1 MGGSTFDNGSA
12 RRLTGRLC
20 QHNNR
25 YCDNKRY
32 FRSLEASMT
41 RPLARL
47 ELRLAALAGWL
58 SAAIILVNTAKRAEI
73 LPTTALTQLLAPLA
87 QIFAIGFII
96 GLYIARRGNRSG
108 LLTVGFVAS
117 LASVSAL
124 VGVEFVI
131 NLVFAYLEPAQV
143 EALRAGPLGT
153 ALTIVSILF
162 ILAAVVY
169 AAGLWRSGAPRL
181 PLALYAA
188 ATFPIGLRAFV
199 PEIALQ
205 LALVVL
211 AAAVVW
217 LSTTLWQRATEPA
230 TA

>member
-1 MGGSTFDNGSA
+1 MTA
-12 RRLTGRLC
+12 
-20 QHNNR
+20 
-25 YCDNKRY
+25 
-32 FRSLEASMT
+32 SL
-41 RPLARL
+41 PRL

-73 LPTTALTQLLAPLA
+73 LPTTPVTQLLAPLA
-87 QIFAIGFII
+87 QIFAIGFML
-96 GLYIARRGNRSG
+96 GLYIACRGKRSG
-108 LLTVGFVAS
+108 LLTAGLIAS
-117 LASVSAL
+117 LASVAAL

-143 EALRAGPLGT
+143 DALRAGPLGT
-153 ALTIVSILF
+153 ALTIASILF

-169 AAGLWRSGAPRL
+169 AAGLWRSGAPRV

-188 ATFPIGLRAFV
+188 STFPIGLRALV
-199 PEIALQ
+199 PELALQ

-217 LSTTLWQRATEPA
+217 LSAVLWQRAAAPA

>member
-1 MGGSTFDNGSA
+1 
-12 RRLTGRLC
+12 
-20 QHNNR
+20 
-25 YCDNKRY
+25 
-32 FRSLEASMT
+32 MT

-73 LPTTALTQLLAPLA
+73 LPTTAVTQLLAPLA
-87 QIFAIGFII
+87 QIFAIGFML
-96 GLYIARRGNRSG
+96 GLYLACRRSRTG
-108 LLTVGFVAS
+108 LLTAGLIAS
-117 LASVSAL
+117 LASVAAL

-143 EALRAGPLGT
+143 DELRAGPLGT
-153 ALTIVSILF
+153 ALTVASILF
-162 ILAAVVY
+162 IVAAVVY
-169 AAGLWRSGAPRL
+169 AAGLWRSGAPRV

-188 ATFPIGLRAFV
+188 ATFPIGLRALV

-217 LSTTLWQRATEPA
+217 LSVTLWQRATEPA
-230 TA
+230 IA

>member
-1 MGGSTFDNGSA
+1 MPV
-12 RRLTGRLC
+12 
-20 QHNNR
+20 
-25 YCDNKRY
+25 
-32 FRSLEASMT
+32 
-41 RPLARL
+41 PLARL

-73 LPTTALTQLLAPLA
+73 LPTTAVTQLLAPLA
-87 QIFAIGFII
+87 QIFAIGFML
-96 GLYIARRGNRSG
+96 GLYLACRGRRSG
-108 LLTVGFVAS
+108 LLTVGLIAS

-131 NLVFAYLEPAQV
+131 NLVFAYLEPSQV
-143 EALRAGPLGT
+143 ETLRAGPLGT
-153 ALTIVSILF
+153 ALTVASILF

-169 AAGLWRSGAPRL
+169 AAGLWRSGAPRV

-188 ATFPIGLRAFV
+188 ATFPIGLRALV
-199 PEIALQ
+199 PEMALQ
-205 LALVVL
+205 LSLVVL

-217 LSTTLWQRATEPA
+217 LSVTLWQRAVEPA

>member
-1 MGGSTFDNGSA
+1 M
-12 RRLTGRLC
+12 
-20 QHNNR
+20 
-25 YCDNKRY
+25 
-32 FRSLEASMT
+32 SL
-41 RPLARL
+41 PLVNL
-47 ELRLAALAGWL
+47 ELRLAAVAGWL

-73 LPTTALTQLLAPLA
+73 LPTTPVTQLLAPLA
-87 QIFAIGFII
+87 QIFAIGFML
-96 GLYIARRGNRSG
+96 GLYIACRRTRTG
-108 LLTVGFVAS
+108 LLTVGLIAS

-143 EALRAGPLGT
+143 DTLRAGPLGT
-153 ALTIVSILF
+153 ALTVASILF

-169 AAGLWRSGAPRL
+169 AAGLWRSGAPRV

-188 ATFPIGLRAFV
+188 ATFPIGLRALV
-199 PEIALQ
+199 PEVALQ

-217 LSTTLWQRATEPA
+217 LSVTLWQRALEPA